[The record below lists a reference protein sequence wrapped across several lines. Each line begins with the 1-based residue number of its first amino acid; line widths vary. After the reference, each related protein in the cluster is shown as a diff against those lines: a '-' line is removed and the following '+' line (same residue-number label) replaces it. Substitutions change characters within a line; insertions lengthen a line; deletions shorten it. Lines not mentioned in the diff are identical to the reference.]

1 MIFRYCDEVSG
12 EPVQMCR
19 LARAFAVLVLIA
31 LSSDYMAHD
40 SLRKCADPP
49 ESSLLACTIAHKL
62 PFEAAHRLWF
72 CDGG

>member
-19 LARAFAVLVLIA
+19 LASAFAVLVLIA

-40 SLRKCADPP
+40 SLRKCAD
-49 ESSLLACTIAHKL
+49 SSVFAAGVNYSTQIAI
-62 PFEAAHRLWF
+62 
-72 CDGG
+72 